1 VSFYIWRQA
10 SITGATIAETATRL
24 GRRIASLSLGPP
36 PAEPGAKRD
45 RPVTPEVVVRM
56 LSDLESRV
64 GAMHALDNFAL
75 PDGYRVELVERR

>member
-1 VSFYIWRQA
+1 
-10 SITGATIAETATRL
+10 
-24 GRRIASLSLGPP
+24 
-36 PAEPGAKRD
+36 
-45 RPVTPEVVVRM
+45 M